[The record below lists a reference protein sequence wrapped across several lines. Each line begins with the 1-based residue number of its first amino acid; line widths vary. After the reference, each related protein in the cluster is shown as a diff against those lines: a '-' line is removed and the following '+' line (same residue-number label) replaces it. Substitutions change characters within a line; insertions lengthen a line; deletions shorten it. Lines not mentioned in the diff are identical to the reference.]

1 MISKIYLFL
10 WSHPCRPQRFHVPL
24 DRSHSTEGLG
34 TFITG
39 TVTSKTIIVVASD
52 NNFLV
57 IVSNKCDSLGT
68 FFVVADI

>member
-1 MISKIYLFL
+1 M
-10 WSHPCRPQRFHVPL
+10 PL

-57 IVSNKCDSLGT
+57 IVSNKCYSLGT